1 MKDRLILGIKD
12 RVLKDRLLG
21 IKDLTLT
28 QALEVCR
35 ASETTFWQ
43 LQDICPVET
52 SDGGIHII
60 KHQFH
65 SSDSSSRRS
74 TGMDRSK
81 SAGRSQTAAT
91 VNNKKHGRPPS
102 TGYVCYD
109 KQRSSSNMNFKC
121 NKCGYVHNFAKC
133 PEYGRKCATCAILN
147 NFANQCRIWN
157 VNIVYSTAHDS
168 MFSAS
173 FDFIHYVSTKNRK
186 Q

>member
-21 IKDLTLT
+21 IIDLTLT

-35 ASETTFWQ
+35 ASETTFRQ

-65 SSDSSSRRS
+65 SSNCSSRRS
-74 TGMDRSK
+74 TRMNRSK
-81 SAGRSQTAAT
+81 SAGRGQTAA

-102 TGYVCYD
+102 STGYD
-109 KQRSSSNMNFKC
+109 KQRSSSNMKSNRKCKC
-121 NKCGYVHNFAKC
+121 NKCNFTKC
-133 PEYGRKCATCAILN
+133 PAYGRKCAKCGILN
-147 NFANQCRIWN
+147 NFANQCRI
-157 VNIVYSTAHDS
+157 
-168 MFSAS
+168 
-173 FDFIHYVSTKNRK
+173 
-186 Q
+186 